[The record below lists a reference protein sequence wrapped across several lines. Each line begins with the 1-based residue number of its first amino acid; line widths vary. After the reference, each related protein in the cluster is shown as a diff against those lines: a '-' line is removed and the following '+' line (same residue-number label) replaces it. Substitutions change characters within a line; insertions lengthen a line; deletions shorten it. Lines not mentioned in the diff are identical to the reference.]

1 MTLIVIVLVGLY
13 LGGKLT
19 DIADKIEEIANKK
32 RK

>member
-1 MTLIVIVLVGLY
+1 MTLIVVVLVGLY

>member
-1 MTLIVIVLVGLY
+1 MTLIIVILVGLY